1 MAEGD
6 LLVLKSCWS
15 KGDLPFVASFLLHFP
30 LVLGSLVVVHWF
42 VHLVDS
48 NPVLLLRLRA
58 TRAHECWNGAVVLTT
73 HLVSP

>member
-15 KGDLPFVASFLLHFP
+15 KGDLPFVASFQLP

-42 VHLVDS
+42 VHLVDG

-58 TRAHECWNGAVVLTT
+58 PRARGCWMVLW
-73 HLVSP
+73 S